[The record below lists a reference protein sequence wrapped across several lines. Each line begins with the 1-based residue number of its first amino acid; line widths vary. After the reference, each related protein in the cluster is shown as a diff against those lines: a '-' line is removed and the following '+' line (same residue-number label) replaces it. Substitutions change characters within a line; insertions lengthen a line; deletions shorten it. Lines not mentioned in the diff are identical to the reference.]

1 MTFTLDVGSCTDR
14 GRKRPVNEDSYALW
28 VPSEPADQARLGA
41 LFIVADGMGGHARG
55 EVASRLAVDTIR
67 AAYLHSAE
75 PAPDRRLAEALRAAN
90 AAVWQEAARAPHQA
104 GMGTTVVC
112 AVVAGRALFITNAG
126 DSRAYLVRHGRPR
139 QLTRDHSWVG
149 ELLALKRLTPAEARR
164 HRMRNVITRCLG
176 GRPDLEVP
184 TYPPEPLLPG
194 DAVVLCTDGLW
205 GTTEDVEIAH
215 VVSQY
220 SAQVAADRLVA
231 LANARGGP
239 DNITV
244 VVIRVESA
252 RLDDYD
258 EGTTLDLRLLDDD
271 VTLTAEMLQG
281 VADDLRQ
288 LPHPQPQGHAV
299 LRQVRAQPLTDR
311 RG

>member
-1 MTFTLDVGSCTDR
+1 MTFLLDVGCSTDR

-28 VPSEPADQARLGA
+28 LPAEPGAQARWGA
-41 LFIVADGMGGHARG
+41 LFVVADGMGGHARG
-55 EVASRLAVDTIR
+55 EVASRLAVETIR
-67 AAYLHSAE
+67 EHYLHSAE
-75 PAPDRRLAEALRAAN
+75 PAPARRLAEALRVAN
-90 AAVWQEAARAPHQA
+90 AVIWQEAARTPQQA

-112 AVVAGRALFITNAG
+112 AVVAGRSLFITNAG

-139 QLTRDHSWVG
+139 QLTRDHSWVA
-149 ELLALKRLTPAEARR
+149 ELLALKRLTPAEARH

-184 TYPPEPLLPG
+184 SYPPEPLLPG

-205 GTTEDVEIAH
+205 GTTDDGEIARL
-215 VVSQY
+215 VSQH
-220 SAQVAADRLVA
+220 SAQVAADQLVA
-231 LANARGGP
+231 LANDRGGP

-244 VVIRVESA
+244 IVVRVESP
-252 RLDDYD
+252 RLGEYD

-271 VTLTAEMLQG
+271 VTLTAETLQG

-288 LPHPQPQGHAV
+288 LPHAEPQGHAV
-299 LRQVRAQPLTDR
+299 LRQVWPQPRPDR